1 MTRDTRTAYERFL
14 PWRRP
19 FEIGVCVA
27 NAVVGASFNSI
38 TMVMDAH
45 RDGLNLADW
54 EPAVWEWSSA
64 LAWLALVWP
73 VAWFSRRFPFHWDT
87 WTRQWPWHLLASVV
101 VSGVHVLAMVGMRTL
116 AYRWQGGHYDFGY
129 WPVEWGYEYLKDVR
143 TYASMVLVI
152 EFYRLLLRRMQ
163 GEAMV
168 LGRPDDGPPVEPVER
183 PSRFLVRKLGRE
195 FLIAAEEIEWAQA
208 AGNYVNLRVRGH
220 DYPLRSTMATLQ
232 AQLDPERFAR
242 IHRSYL
248 VNLERVESIE
258 PLESGDARIHLR
270 DGQTLPCSR
279 NHRGALRS
287 SA

>member
-143 TYASMVLVI
+143 TYALMVLVI
-152 EFYRLLLRRMQ
+152 ESTGCCCGVCRARRWCS
-163 GEAMV
+163 GARTTGRRWSRWS
-168 LGRPDDGPPVEPVER
+168 GRPA
-183 PSRFLVRKLGRE
+183 SWS
-195 FLIAAEEIEWAQA
+195 ASW
-208 AGNYVNLRVRGH
+208 
-220 DYPLRSTMATLQ
+220 
-232 AQLDPERFAR
+232 
-242 IHRSYL
+242 
-248 VNLERVESIE
+248 
-258 PLESGDARIHLR
+258 
-270 DGQTLPCSR
+270 
-279 NHRGALRS
+279 GAS
-287 SA
+287 S